1 MKLEELQS
9 IATVVHE
16 LLHQK
21 AAKYKR
27 LKSHYSGDYKR
38 TAMET
43 MNELASR
50 ATTVR
55 FMRRI
60 GANTEGVTK
69 LIAKGDGYETWVNRV
84 LDVCKKADINPEILG
99 QQWATTLA
107 TESYD
112 TMDDHL
118 YDFFKTNADEK
129 GFTLTKDEALAIFE
143 DTSKEGERKW
153 RALLKKW
160 FP

>member
-1 MKLEELQS
+1 M
-9 IATVVHE
+9 
-16 LLHQK
+16 
-21 AAKYKR
+21 
-27 LKSHYSGDYKR
+27 
-38 TAMET
+38 
-43 MNELASR
+43 
-50 ATTVR
+50 
-55 FMRRI
+55 
-60 GANTEGVTK
+60 
-69 LIAKGDGYETWVNRV
+69 